1 MIKVTLNDF
10 LYNSGILGLIRILDH
25 SGINYQKEGNQS
37 ILFEESALENFEN
50 HYFNYLIDKYDYDTS
65 YSKMLNYESFLLNY
79 KQHLSDDKQLEHFNE
94 IIDNMKRW
102 LTSNSYTN
110 TYRFLTEID
119 YFFEV
124 TAKSLKKI
132 SKKKNETFEDIA
144 DQVKETS
151 EKLLTCIENL
161 KHPQARHY
169 LVARTLSYQI
179 VQGFWTNVAFL
190 NSTASKKDLYIE
202 YKNYFTD
209 AVQNY
214 LETKKNEK
222 KYAKNKFQC
231 ATCDNTM
238 GKLNEAFDLTWLQ
251 KTGVDAA
258 RKSSHYW
265 DHQRDIFI
273 CPICN
278 LIYSCV
284 PLGFTLVKGK
294 GIFINNN
301 QSIEQLIS
309 ANLIPLRDGEN
320 ELTMNELEEK
330 AYYRI
335 LDVMD
340 QNVESKKQLEIDNIQ
355 IVKFDKN
362 NESRPYTF
370 NILSKQKA
378 ALIVKAKKD
387 LNYLVGKYLK
397 EGREYTDLYQEV
409 IKRIYNG
416 QSFYDLLNKLMK
428 LYISGDFKNL
438 AAIYRILRISNTQFE
453 GSKHFM
459 TLDELQKVRG
469 TGYYLRRAYKEQ
481 GQENKLSGISYRLLN
496 ALKVKNPNKF
506 METLIQ
512 AYSYKKME
520 IPSVFIQALSDEK
533 KFQAIGYA
541 LLLGLNGYESN
552 NEQGEEK

>member
-1 MIKVTLNDF
+1 MIKVTLNDY
-10 LYNSGILGLIRILDH
+10 LYNSGILGLIRIFEH
-25 SGINYQKEGNQS
+25 SGIDYQKEGNQS

-50 HYFNYLIDKYDYDTS
+50 YYFNYLIDEYGYDTS
-65 YSKMLNYESFLLNY
+65 YSKMLNYESYLLNS
-79 KQHLSDDKQLEHFNE
+79 KQNFNDDKQLEHFNE
-94 IIDNMKRW
+94 IIDNMKKW
-102 LTSNSYTN
+102 LTSNSYKN
-110 TYRFLTEID
+110 TYKFLTEID
-119 YFFEV
+119 YSFEA
-124 TAKSLKKI
+124 TAKSLKKV

-151 EKLLTCIENL
+151 ETLLTCIENL

-231 ATCDNTM
+231 ATCDHTM

-273 CPICN
+273 CPVCN

-428 LYISGDFKNL
+428 LYISEDFKNL
-438 AAIYRILRISNTQFE
+438 AVIYRILRISNTQFE
-453 GSKHFM
+453 GSEHFM

>member
-10 LYNSGILGLIRILDH
+10 LYNSGILGLIRIFEH
-25 SGINYQKEGNQS
+25 SGIDYQKEGQQS

-50 HYFNYLIDKYDYDTS
+50 HYFNYLIDEYDYDTS
-65 YSKMLNYESFLLNY
+65 YSKMLNYESYLLNY
-79 KQHLSDDKQLEHFNE
+79 KQNLSDDKQLEHFNE
-94 IIDNMKRW
+94 IIDNMKKW
-102 LTSNSYTN
+102 LTSNSYKN
-110 TYRFLTEID
+110 TYKFLTEID
-119 YFFEV
+119 YSFEA
-124 TAKSLKKI
+124 TAKSLKKV

-151 EKLLTCIENL
+151 ETLLTCIENL

-309 ANLIPLRDGEN
+309 ANSIPLRNGEN

-330 AYYRI
+330 AYYQI

-428 LYISGDFKNL
+428 LYISEDFKNL

-453 GSKHFM
+453 GSEHFM

>member
-1 MIKVTLNDF
+1 MIKVTLNDY
-10 LYNSGILGLIRILDH
+10 LYNSGILGLIRIFEH
-25 SGINYQKEGNQS
+25 SGIDYQKEGNQS

-50 HYFNYLIDKYDYDTS
+50 YYFNYLIDEYGYDTS
-65 YSKMLNYESFLLNY
+65 YSKMLNYESYLLNS
-79 KQHLSDDKQLEHFNE
+79 KQNFNDDKQLEHFNE
-94 IIDNMKRW
+94 IIDNMKKW
-102 LTSNSYTN
+102 LTSNSYKN
-110 TYRFLTEID
+110 TYKFLTEID
-119 YFFEV
+119 YSFEA
-124 TAKSLKKI
+124 TAKSLKKV

-151 EKLLTCIENL
+151 ETLLTCIENL

-238 GKLNEAFDLTWLQ
+238 GKLNETFDLTWLQ

-273 CPICN
+273 CPVCN

-453 GSKHFM
+453 GSEHFM

>member
-273 CPICN
+273 CPVCN

-438 AAIYRILRISNTQFE
+438 AAIYRILNITNIQFE
-453 GSKHFM
+453 GSVHFM
-459 TLDELQKVRG
+459 RQVELQEIRNFGEK
-469 TGYYLRRAYKEQ
+469 LREIYVN
-481 GQENKLSGISYRLLN
+481 ENQKNKINGILYRLLN
-496 ALKVKNPNKF
+496 ALKVKNSNKF
-506 METLIQ
+506 LETLIQ
-512 AYSYKKME
+512 AYSYKKIE
-520 IPSVFIQALSDEK
+520 IPKVFVKALSDEK
-533 KFQAIGYA
+533 VFQTIGYA
-541 LLLGLNGYESN
+541 FLLGFSSN
-552 NEQGEEK
+552 KQSINKGEEK

>member
-453 GSKHFM
+453 GSEHFM